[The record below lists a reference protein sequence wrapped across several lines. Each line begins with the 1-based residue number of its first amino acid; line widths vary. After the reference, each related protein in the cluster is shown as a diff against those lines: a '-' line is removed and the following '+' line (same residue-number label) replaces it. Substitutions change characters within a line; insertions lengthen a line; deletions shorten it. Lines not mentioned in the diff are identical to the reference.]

1 MICPIN
7 SPSSPIT
14 LPQSLCIHHAPLLPF
29 LKDGKLISN
38 TAFLVWNIVPRFPPG
53 SFSTSFGCL
62 FSYHHLKE
70 AFPNHS
76 WETCH
81 QPHNQSPSFYLIISS
96 LTFNIWCYVYIYLF
110 SLIMFS
116 LLEYKLTWNRIFM
129 FYLTTMSL
137 VLYI

>member
-14 LPQSLCIHHAPLLPF
+14 ASVTLYTPPGALLPF

-38 TAFLVWNIVPRFPPG
+38 TAFLVWNIVPRFLPG

-81 QPHNQSPSFYLIISS
+81 QPHNQSLSFYLIISS
-96 LTFNIWCYVYIYLF
+96 LTFNIWCFVYIYLF

-116 LLEYKLTWNRIFM
+116 PLEYKLTWNRIFM

-137 VLYI
+137 VLYV